1 VTVEWPDIR
10 ETQLA
15 RLRSFPPLRHN
26 TRTNSSIV
34 NALVPSYR
42 KLKHSALV
50 SHGLP
55 QAQITKM
62 NRYNLALS
70 SFLLLAGLS
79 STSSSSSSEPAI
91 SGRTLFDEIVSHS
104 QRATNLLEQSEHRP
118 VHRSLQNAS
127 STTPCVS
134 EGTAAQSCLEGS
146 VAESDRSA
154 CVSCFQDAQQ
164 TALSDL
170 SSQVSSGADISCDSI
185 DTVVC
190 QPIETC
196 TCVDACVSEL
206 EALFDCQLGAS
217 FAVSNI
223 TAFDSCSISCTAP
236 SGGGGGG
243 SSTGGGNGTSSGGG
257 GGGDSSSK
265 GGAYG
270 GTSGAVQLARSLT
283 TPMALAIAAAATV
296 GYTL

>member
-1 VTVEWPDIR
+1 
-10 ETQLA
+10 
-15 RLRSFPPLRHN
+15 
-26 TRTNSSIV
+26 
-34 NALVPSYR
+34 
-42 KLKHSALV
+42 
-50 SHGLP
+50 
-55 QAQITKM
+55 M
-62 NRYNLALS
+62 NRFNLALS

-79 STSSSSSSEPAI
+79 STSSSSSSETAI
-91 SGRTLFDEIVSHS
+91 SGRILLEEIVSHT
-104 QRATNLLEQSEHRP
+104 QRATTNLLQQQSEHRQ
-118 VHRSLQNAS
+118 VHRSLQNSS

-134 EGTAAQSCLEGS
+134 EGTAAQRCLVGS
-146 VAESDRSA
+146 VAESDRAA

-170 SSQVSSGADISCDSI
+170 SSQATSGADISCDSL

-223 TAFDSCSISCTAP
+223 TAFDSCTISCTAT

-243 SSTGGGNGTSSGGG
+243 SSAGGSTGGGNGTSSGGG
-257 GGGDSSSK
+257 GGDSTSK
-265 GGAYG
+265 
-270 GTSGAVQLARSLT
+270 GTSGAAQLARSLT
-283 TPMALAIAAAATV
+283 APMALAIAAATATV
-296 GYTL
+296 GYAL